1 VQRLGDCATC
11 ELLKKTQEI
20 ERFEFQN
27 NIAKNIE
34 NSIFRKMVDAH
45 GFRKKVCRPR
55 TCKLRLKACK
65 RHLSVEN
72 KCTYVERILFS
83 DILLMFRESLSR
95 LYSTKRYS
103 IYLALGWTCLIL
115 VSQRAKAQLSGSIA
129 RQGTAVMTRI
139 FFMVLEV
146 ICPNICL
153 PLMIPANT
161 IFRKV
166 VDVPSF
172 RKKVDHIPVNNK
184 SRPGANKHMSKEFLF
199 QTYCCCSR
207 KFGKLFVNK
216 KTLIMHP
223 GEPSPL
229 GTTLLSS
236 ASLKT
241 TATRTVM
248 SMIVIQRKKRKSRA
262 PTTMQIKIESS
273 AQNKNAKPKMRATT
287 ATTKSAL
294 R

>member
-1 VQRLGDCATC
+1 MSLGSQWSVSVLDTPNDH
-11 ELLKKTQEI
+11 ELSQCNVLVTVPPASYLKKLRKSKGSNFKTTS
-20 ERFEFQN
+20 RT
-27 NIAKNIE
+27 KMD

-184 SRPGANKHMSKEFLF
+184 SRPGANKHMSKEFMF
-199 QTYCCCSR
+199 QKYYCCSQ
-207 KFGKLFVNK
+207 KIGKLFVNK
-216 KTLIMHP
+216 KT
-223 GEPSPL
+223 
-229 GTTLLSS
+229 
-236 ASLKT
+236 
-241 TATRTVM
+241 
-248 SMIVIQRKKRKSRA
+248 
-262 PTTMQIKIESS
+262 
-273 AQNKNAKPKMRATT
+273 
-287 ATTKSAL
+287 
-294 R
+294 